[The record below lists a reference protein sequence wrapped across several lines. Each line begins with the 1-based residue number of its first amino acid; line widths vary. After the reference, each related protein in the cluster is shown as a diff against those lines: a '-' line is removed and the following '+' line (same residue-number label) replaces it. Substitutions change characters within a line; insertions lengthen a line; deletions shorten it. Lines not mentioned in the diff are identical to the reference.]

1 MKVSKN
7 SKLIN
12 SILIALFLFVST
24 SSAFALPPD
33 PDNAALLYYQVF
45 LLYEKPDDTMK
56 DMVADLAK
64 GKIEPD
70 TRTTQFIESQKT
82 VIRLVVTATE
92 LPNCN
97 WGLKYSDGLSLELPY
112 LSRTRHLTWLILAD
126 ARTIAANGDYEL
138 AIDRC
143 LTARKLALHAAS
155 EPIIINFLVGISI
168 EKLAN
173 KCIQDI
179 LSSAPIDLETLQY
192 LKAQLG
198 EFDNKLIPMKFLWE
212 TEREVMASYMTPEKV
227 GEIIPL
233 LLGETEEDE
242 SEEIKIANELILAA
256 DEQFCQK
263 NLDYYNKYWAAVFS
277 SFELPYEQAYAR
289 LEKLS
294 NKPSEEFKENPDAT
308 MAAILAPA
316 VQKIYNNDVHRK
328 TFSNALKTA
337 LEMYIINAQTNQL
350 PKTLPDNLPK
360 DLFSGKPFQYSKTA
374 EGFILR
380 CQGKDFVKNE
390 IHEYEFKVK
399 K

>member
-1 MKVSKN
+1 MWVT
-7 SKLIN
+7 LILC
-12 SILIALFLFVST
+12 IST
-24 SSAFALPPD
+24 PSVFALPPD

-45 LLYEKPDDTMK
+45 LIYEKPDDTMK
-56 DMVADLAK
+56 DMVEDLAR

-70 TRTTQFIESQKT
+70 ARTTKFIESQKT
-82 VIRLVVTATE
+82 VTRLVVAAAK

-112 LSRTRHLTWLILAD
+112 LSQTRHLTWLILAD

-143 LTARKLALHAAS
+143 LTARKLAVHAAS
-155 EPIIINFLVGISI
+155 EPIIVNFLVGISI

-179 LSSAPIDLETLQY
+179 LSSAPIDLKALQY
-192 LKAQLG
+192 FKAQLG

-242 SEEIKIANELILAA
+242 SEEIKIANERILAA
-256 DEQFCQK
+256 DQQFCQR
-263 NLDYYNKYWAAVFS
+263 NIDYYNKHMTAIFS
-277 SFELPYEQAYAR
+277 SSELPYEQAYAR
-289 LEKLS
+289 LEKLG

-316 VQKIYNNDVHRK
+316 VQKIYNNDVSRK

-337 LEMYIINAQTNQL
+337 LEIYIINAKTGQL
-350 PKTLPDNLPK
+350 PDSLPSGLPN
-360 DLFSGKPFQYSKTA
+360 DLFSGKPFQYAKTA

-380 CQGKDFVKNE
+380 CQGRDLLRDE
-390 IHEYEFKVK
+390 IYEYEFKIK

>member
-12 SILIALFLFVST
+12 SILIALFLLVST
-24 SSAFALPPD
+24 YSTFALPPD

-45 LLYEKPDDTMK
+45 LIYEKPDDTMK
-56 DMVADLAK
+56 DMVEDLAR

-70 TRTTQFIESQKT
+70 ARTTKFIESQKT
-82 VIRLVVTATE
+82 VTRLVVAAAK

-97 WGLKYSDGLSLELPY
+97 WGLKYSDGLFLEMPY
-112 LSRTRHLTWLILAD
+112 LSQTRHLTWLILAD

-155 EPIIINFLVGISI
+155 EPMIINFLVGISI

-192 LKAQLG
+192 FKAQLG

-242 SEEIKIANELILAA
+242 SEEIKIANERILAS
-256 DEQFCQK
+256 DEQFCQR
-263 NLDYYNKYWAAVFS
+263 NVDYYNEHMTTMFS

-289 LEKLS
+289 LEKLG

-308 MAAILAPA
+308 MAAVLAPA
-316 VQKIYNNDVHRK
+316 VHKIYNNDVSRK
-328 TFSNALKTA
+328 SFSNALKTA
-337 LEMYIINAQTNQL
+337 LEIYIINAKTGRL
-350 PKTLPDNLPK
+350 SDTLPSGLPK
-360 DLFSGKPFQYSKTA
+360 DLFSGKPFQYAKTA

-380 CQGKDFVKNE
+380 CQGRDLDKDE
-390 IHEYEFKVK
+390 IHEYEFKIK

>member
-12 SILIALFLFVST
+12 SILIALLLLVST
-24 SSAFALPPD
+24 SSTFALPPD
-33 PDNAALLYYQVF
+33 PDNAAVLYYQVF
-45 LLYEKPDDTMK
+45 LIYEKPDDTMK

-64 GKIEPD
+64 GKIEPN
-70 TRTTQFIESQKT
+70 TRITQFIESQKT
-82 VIRLVVTATE
+82 VTRLVVAAAK

-97 WGLKYSDGLSLELPY
+97 WGLKYSDGLSLEMPY
-112 LSRTRHLTWLILAD
+112 LSQARNLTYLILAD
-126 ARTIAANGDYEL
+126 ARTIAANGDYDL

-179 LSSAPIDLETLQY
+179 LSSAPVDLETLQH
-192 LKAQLG
+192 LKAELD
-198 EFDNKLIPMKFLWE
+198 EFDNRLLPMELTWD

-242 SEEIKIANELILAA
+242 SEEIKIANERILAS
-256 DEQFCQK
+256 DEQFCQR
-263 NLDYYNKYWAAVFS
+263 NVDYYNEHMTTMFS

-289 LEKLS
+289 LEKLG

-316 VQKIYNNDVHRK
+316 VHKIYNNDVSRK
-328 TFSNALKTA
+328 SFSNALKTA
-337 LEMYIINAQTNQL
+337 LEIYIINAKTRQL
-350 PKTLPDNLPK
+350 PDTLPSDLPK
-360 DLFSGKPFQYSKTA
+360 DLFSGKPFQYAKTA

-380 CQGKDFVKNE
+380 CQGRDLVKDE
-390 IHEYEFKVK
+390 IYEYEFKIK